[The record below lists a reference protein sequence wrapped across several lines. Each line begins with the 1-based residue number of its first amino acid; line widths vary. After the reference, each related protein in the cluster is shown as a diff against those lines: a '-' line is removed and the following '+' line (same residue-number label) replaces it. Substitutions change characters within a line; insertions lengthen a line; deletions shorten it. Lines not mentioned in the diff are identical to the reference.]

1 MSTPPQI
8 AIIILAAGASTRL
21 GAPKQLLR
29 YKSQPL
35 LRFICEIALQ
45 SKAHSVYVVLG
56 SQSALIKEK
65 VADMSLTIIEN
76 SNWLRG
82 ISTSIQTG
90 IQALP
95 ETVDAALML
104 SCDQPEVTPTLLDHI
119 IETYITNR
127 IKIIACRYGNT
138 IGIPALY
145 DRSIFP
151 ELCALKGDHGAK
163 SLILAHRDTMITVD
177 FPLGVYDIDTQD
189 DLTEYNQ

>member
-21 GAPKQLLR
+21 GAPKQLLK

-35 LRFICEIALQ
+35 LRSICEIALR
-45 SKAHSVYVVLG
+45 SKAHSVYAVLG
-56 SQSALIKEK
+56 SQSALIKDK
-65 VADMSLTIIEN
+65 VADMGLTVIEN
-76 SNWLRG
+76 SHWPIG

-104 SCDQPEVTPTLLDHI
+104 SCDQPEVTPTLLDQI
-119 IETYITNR
+119 IEAYIAHR
-127 IKIIACRYGNT
+127 KKIIACRYGNT

-163 SLILAHRDTMITVD
+163 SIILAHKDIMRAVD